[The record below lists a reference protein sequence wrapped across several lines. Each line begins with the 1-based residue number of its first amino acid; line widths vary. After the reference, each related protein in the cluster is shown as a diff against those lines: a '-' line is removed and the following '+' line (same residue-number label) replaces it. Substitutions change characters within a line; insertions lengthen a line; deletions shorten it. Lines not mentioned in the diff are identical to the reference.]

1 MPLGS
6 KITPEE
12 RLKRERQWAEVG
24 AKNTLSTADWKL
36 WNQMKSSHRFFA
48 YVGQTLLMWRVK
60 DTGQADVYDRLR
72 VTDFEAC
79 PINGIS
85 ITVEKSDGTVYTIDH
100 TPQQINEVFFY
111 VPRYCALEFFT
122 RTGEAEPTLRFGMVI
137 RMKAKPDTK
146 QTSITYTTT
155 IHDLTLL
162 FPKGEA

>member
-1 MPLGS
+1 MSLGP

-12 RLKRERQWAEVG
+12 RLKRERQWAETG
-24 AKNTLSTADWKL
+24 AKNTLNAQDWKL
-36 WNQMKSSHRFFA
+36 WGLMRSSHRFFA

-60 DTGQADVYDRLR
+60 ETGQADIFERLR

-85 ITVEKSDGTVYTIDH
+85 VDVQTEDGTTYTIDH

-111 VPRYCALEFFT
+111 VPRYCALEFFS
-122 RTGEAEPTLRFGMVI
+122 RTGEAEPTLRFGLVI
-137 RMKAKPDTK
+137 RMKAKPDSK
-146 QTSITYTTT
+146 QADTNYVTT

-162 FPKGEA
+162 FPKGAD

>member
-1 MPLGS
+1 MSVGTR
-6 KITPEE
+6 ITPEE
-12 RLKRERQWAEVG
+12 RLKRERQWAETG

-36 WNQMKSSHRFFA
+36 WNLMRSSHRFFA
-48 YVGQTLLMWRVK
+48 YVGQTLLMWRMK
-60 DTGQADVYDRLR
+60 ETGQASIIERLR
-72 VTDFEAC
+72 VTDFNAC

-85 ITVEKSDGTVYTIDH
+85 IKVETNDGTTYTIDH

-122 RTGEAEPTLRFGMVI
+122 RTGEAEPTLRFGVVI
-137 RMKAKPDTK
+137 RMKAKPESKTPDVV
-146 QTSITYTTT
+146 YVTT